1 MALFQLTDDGNLL
14 TIQQGAT
21 FSLSVNY
28 KNAAGSTIDLSS
40 GYTARMQGRTTHAA
54 ASTVFSLTNGAG
66 ITLGSSD
73 PNVVITIAAT
83 ATDDF
88 TAPSTGVYDL
98 EIAKTATGEVFR
110 ILEGRFQIT
119 PEVSR

>member
-1 MALFQLTDDGNLL
+1 VATFTLTDDGNLL

-28 KNAAGSTIDLSS
+28 KSSAGSTIDLSS
-40 GYTARMQGRTTHAA
+40 GYTARMQGRTSHAA
-54 ASTVFSLTNGAG
+54 SSTVFALTNSSG

-73 PNVVITIAAT
+73 PNIVISIAAS

-88 TAPSTGVYDL
+88 SAPSSGVYDL
-98 EIAKTATGEVFR
+98 EIVDSSSNVFR
-110 ILEGRFQIT
+110 ILEGRYEIT
-119 PEVSR
+119 PEVTR

>member
-1 MALFQLTDDGNLL
+1 VALFQLTENGNLL

-28 KNAAGSTIDLSS
+28 KDASGSTINLSS
-40 GYTARMQGRTTHAA
+40 GYTARMQGRTSHAA
-54 ASTVFSLTNGAG
+54 TATVFSLTNSSG

-73 PNVVITIAAT
+73 PNVVISIAAT

-88 TAPSTGVYDL
+88 AAPSSGVYDL
-98 EIAKTATGEVFR
+98 EIAKTSSGEVFR
-110 ILEGRFQIT
+110 ILEGRFEIT

>member
-1 MALFQLTDDGNLL
+1 MATFTLTEDGNLL

-21 FSLSVNY
+21 FSLNVNY
-28 KNAAGSTIDLSS
+28 KDANGSTIDLSS
-40 GYTARMQGRTTHAA
+40 GYTARMQGRTSHAA
-54 ASTVFSLTNGAG
+54 SSTVFSLTNGGG

-73 PNVVITIAAT
+73 PNVVISIAAT

-88 TAPSTGVYDL
+88 TAPSSGVYDL
-98 EIAKTATGEVFR
+98 EIVKTSSSEVFR
-110 ILEGRFQIT
+110 ILEGRFEIT